1 MSEVIN
7 AFHPDYVKTY
17 MPDLMK
23 DFRTHAAN
31 REVRE
36 EKNLKVN
43 RKPLKTVT
51 KSLSVKISKEQ
62 ARLNLEKQKALLIN
76 NRDFKYFSA
85 AGANNVSAKGKKK

>member
-1 MSEVIN
+1 MN

-36 EKNLKVN
+36 EQNLRVSN
-43 RKPLKTVT
+43 KPLKTLT
-51 KSLSVKISKEQ
+51 RSLSVKISKEQ
-62 ARLNLEKQKALLIN
+62 ARLNLERKKQMTVAPK
-76 NRDFKYFSA
+76 DFKYFSA
-85 AGANNVSAKGKKK
+85 AGANNGSVKGKKK

>member
-17 MPDLMK
+17 MPDVMK

-36 EKNLKVN
+36 EKNLKVSK
-43 RKPLKTVT
+43 KPLKTVT

-76 NRDFKYFSA
+76 NRDFKYFSG
-85 AGANNVSAKGKKK
+85 AGMPKGVK

>member
-7 AFHPDYVKTY
+7 AFHKDYVKVH

-23 DFRTHAAN
+23 DFRTHEAN

-36 EKNLKVN
+36 EKKLKVS

-62 ARLNLEKQKALLIN
+62 ARLDLQRKKELALKP
-76 NRDFKYFSA
+76 RDFKYFSD
-85 AGANNVSAKGKKK
+85 AGMPKGVK

>member
-17 MPDLMK
+17 MPEVMK

-31 REVRE
+31 REERV
-36 EKNLKVN
+36 EKKLKV
-43 RKPLKTVT
+43 KKTPLKTVT

-62 ARLNLEKQKALLIN
+62 ARLDLQRKKELALKP
-76 NRDFKYFSA
+76 RDFNYFSG
-85 AGANNVSAKGKKK
+85 AGMPKGVKQ